1 MIRFWRLSQAM
12 FADRFDGGYGLRFS
26 GRWNARGH
34 PVTYCATTPALCVL
48 EKLVHVERVG
58 RLEGTFMMVAYEA
71 PAGISLEVV
80 ELDDLR
86 DDWRENPQWTRQRGE
101 AWIGRRGAALLRVP
115 SVVVAEPAAP
125 DRNLVV
131 NHAHPDATQI
141 RTIAQRPFRFDP
153 RLYRAAGEQR
163 QEV

>member
-1 MIRFWRLSQAM
+1 M

-71 PAGISLEVV
+71 PASISLEVV

-101 AWIGRRGAALLRVP
+101 TWIGRRSAALLRVP

-141 RTIAQRPFRFDP
+141 RTVAQRPFRFDP
-153 RLYRAAGEQR
+153 RLYRAASER
-163 QEV
+163 RHEV